1 MTLAAVKRFSV
12 AEYHQLTALEFFK
25 EDDRVELIDGQ
36 IVEMAAKGAA
46 HEVCITRLV
55 RELPKLLGDRATV
68 RVQSPIVISNHSE
81 PEPDIAIVQNRADD
95 YLAGHPSADDVIWVI
110 EVADSS
116 LRYDQSVKLPLYAQ
130 AKIADYW
137 IFNLGDDRLETYSEP
152 YQTAEGKFG
161 YRVTRI
167 VLPNE
172 AIALPGFADR
182 SLDLVKVFPPQ
193 AR

>member
-55 RELPKLLGDRATV
+55 RELPKMLGDRATV

-172 AIALPGFADR
+172 AIALPGFTDR

-193 AR
+193 TR